1 MLLTGKTALVTG
13 ASRGIGR
20 AIAILFASEGALVYA
35 NARTVGSLDAVSDEY
50 RERHLTFRPLY
61 FDVCDT
67 AAIRTAL
74 MTIKKE
80 TGRLDILVNNAG
92 IMSSSLLGMTSK
104 KSAQELF
111 DVNVF
116 APLELMQMASKLML
130 HQKSGSII
138 NLSSIVGERGNAGQ
152 AAYAASK
159 GAVSA
164 LTKSVSHEL
173 APHGIRVNAVAPGYI
188 DTDLFNAEKQEIREQ
203 VLSRVKL
210 GRIGTPKDVAR
221 VCLFLA
227 SDLSDY
233 VSGQIIGVDGDIQ

>member
-20 AIAILFASEGALVYA
+20 AIATLFDSEGALVYA

-67 AAIRTAL
+67 AAIRTTL

-80 TGRLDILVNNAG
+80 TGKLDILVNNAG

-210 GRIGTPKDVAR
+210 GRIGTPMDVAR

>member
-1 MLLTGKTALVTG
+1 
-13 ASRGIGR
+13 
-20 AIAILFASEGALVYA
+20 
-35 NARTVGSLDAVSDEY
+35 
-50 RERHLTFRPLY
+50 
-61 FDVCDT
+61 
-67 AAIRTAL
+67 

-80 TGRLDILVNNAG
+80 TGKLDILVNNAG

-210 GRIGTPKDVAR
+210 GRIGTPMDVAR